1 MIGQIVIG
9 RRGLL
14 LSAGAG
20 LLAAACSPR
29 AEPSAG
35 ERIIAVSGDVTEIVY
50 ALGLAPQLIA
60 VDDTSSYPAAVEAL
74 PHVGYFRQLA
84 AEGILSLGPTTLVA
98 GGDAGPASAL
108 TQIEQA
114 GVRVVTVPPAR
125 SAADVAANLRLVGEA
140 FGRQT
145 EADAAVATLERDW
158 AAAETEIATLPG
170 RPRVLF
176 LLTAGAGSP
185 MAGGRD
191 TAADAII
198 RLAGGDNAG
207 ADHEGYKPV
216 STEAL
221 VAGAPE
227 IILMMSHAL
236 DSAGG
241 AARVAALPAI
251 ALTPAGREGRILALD
266 PLLHLGFG
274 PRLPQA
280 ARELAQLIRTPA

>member
-1 MIGQIVIG
+1 MIG

-20 LLAAACSPR
+20 LLAAACGPR
-29 AEPSAG
+29 PEATTG

-50 ALGLAPQLIA
+50 ALGLGPQLIA
-60 VDDTSSYPAAVEAL
+60 VDDTSSYPAAAEAL

-98 GGDAGPASAL
+98 GGDAGPAAAL

-125 SAADVAANLRLVGEA
+125 GVADVAANLRQVGAA
-140 FGRQT
+140 FDRQT

-158 AAAETEIATLPG
+158 AAAAAEVAALPG

-198 RLAGGDNAG
+198 GLAGGVNAG
-207 ADHEGYKPV
+207 ADHDGYKPV

-227 IILMMSHAL
+227 VILMMSHAL
-236 DSAGG
+236 DAAGG

-251 ALTPAGREGRILALD
+251 ALTPAGREGRIIGVD

>member
-1 MIGQIVIG
+1 MIG

-29 AEPSAG
+29 PEATSG

-50 ALGLAPQLIA
+50 ALGLGPQLIA
-60 VDDTSSYPAAVEAL
+60 VDDTSSYPAAAEAL

-98 GGDAGPASAL
+98 GGDAGPAAAL

-125 SAADVAANLRLVGEA
+125 GVADVAANLRQVGEA
-140 FGRQT
+140 FGRPA
-145 EADAAVATLERDW
+145 EANAAVATLERDW
-158 AAAETEIATLPG
+158 ATAQAEVAALPG

-198 RLAGGDNAG
+198 GLAGGTNAG
-207 ADHEGYKPV
+207 AGHDGYKPI

-227 IILMMSHAL
+227 VILMMSHAL
-236 DSAGG
+236 DAAGG

-251 ALTPAGREGRILALD
+251 ALTPAGREGRIIGVD